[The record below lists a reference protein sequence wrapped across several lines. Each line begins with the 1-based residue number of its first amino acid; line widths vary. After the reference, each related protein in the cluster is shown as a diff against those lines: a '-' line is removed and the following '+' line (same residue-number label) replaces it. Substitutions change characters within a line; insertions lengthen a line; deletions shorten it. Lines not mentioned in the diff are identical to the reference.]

1 MSDERQHTQAPE
13 QGQSPTAED
22 LAKQLEQLKQ
32 TNSRLLEESKK
43 YKEKARSYESEVER
57 ATEESI
63 SKEKDLS
70 KVLETERK
78 KLEKLLN
85 ENKGMKQKTLQAN
98 IQNTVARFAGEV
110 NDIEDLLNQPKYG
123 EILKRGIDTDSL
135 TLDEEVAKEYVEAV
149 LKAKPYLRKQPE
161 ATTVMTKKP
170 GYDASTGKIKSVD
183 KMDQKE
189 IEETL
194 FRLYGTK

>member
-1 MSDERQHTQAPE
+1 MSDEGQASKTE
-13 QGQSPTAED
+13 ESKTSGDD
-22 LAKQLEQLKQ
+22 LLKRLEQLEA
-32 TNSRLLEESKK
+32 TNKRLLEESKK
-43 YKEKARSYESEVER
+43 YKEKAKNYESEVER

-70 KVLETERK
+70 KVLEAERK
-78 KLEKLLN
+78 RIEKLSS
-85 ENKGMKQKTLQAN
+85 ENKSMKQKTLQAN
-98 IQNTVARFAGEV
+98 IFNTVAKYASDV

-135 TLDEEVAKEYVEAV
+135 SLDEEVAKEYVETV

-170 GYDASTGKIKSVD
+170 GFDPNTGKIKSVD
-183 KMDQKE
+183 SMSAKE

-194 FRLYGTK
+194 FRLYGNK